1 MKVRYYFIG
10 IIIVIIDQLSKILIQ
25 GYNFTIIPKILKFTY
40 TVNRGGAF
48 GIGEKY
54 AVLVISLI
62 IIIGMIIYI
71 IKENSKISKHMP
83 FVLILSGA
91 ISNLLDR
98 VFRGYVID
106 FIDFNIFEFPNFN
119 IADIC
124 ITIGIF
130 YLLLRGF
137 KKMCNKKLKI

>member
-1 MKVRYYFIG
+1 MKVRHYFIG

-25 GYNFTIIPKILKFTY
+25 GYNFTIIPNILKFTY

-54 AVLVISLI
+54 TVLVISLL

-71 IKENSKISKHMP
+71 VKENSKISKHMP

-130 YLLLRGF
+130 YLLFCGF
-137 KKMCNKKLKI
+137 KKCIIKY